1 MFDFS
6 EAPVSVRPDL
16 AVAMRDGFGVL
27 ASPGGSLSGSERVAL
42 ARAGRS
48 GEASNPLERFAAHL
62 YSSPATVD
70 EAAVR
75 SITDIVGDAP
85 VVERS

>member
-6 EAPVSVRPDL
+6 EAPVPVRRDL
-16 AVAMRDGFGVL
+16 AVAMRDGFRVL
-27 ASPGGSLSGSERVAL
+27 ASPGGSLSGAERVAL
-42 ARAGRS
+42 AKAGRS
-48 GEASNPLERFAAHL
+48 GEASDPLERFAAHL

-75 SITDIVGDAP
+75 STADLVGDGP
-85 VVERS
+85 VV